1 MIKIFIIDKNSA
13 DQRLDKF
20 LKRNFDNLSQSFIEK
35 NLRKKNILLNEYST
49 RSNQIIKFDD
59 KITIKNFSKEIYQKF
74 EKKKSTLNINKS
86 HLTNFKQSILYE
98 NDNFLIID
106 KWSGIA
112 AQGGSNITISIDTI
126 IKNISKNYNLVH
138 RLDKETSGLMI
149 IAKNLKYTRF
159 FGKLFKSQE
168 LKKTYLAI
176 CDGMPKIKQSY
187 VDLVINSND
196 KDKNKVVKT
205 ETFYKVLLYKDKT
218 SLIKF
223 EPKTGK
229 KHQLR
234 IVAKNLGCPI
244 VGDLRYNLNQT
255 KNSQNLKLNAYKLE
269 FDIEDNNFIITS
281 SLPKDFTDYLKL
293 KNIKFNPKII

>member
-1 MIKIFIIDKNSA
+1 MIKIIIIDSNSA
-13 DQRLDKF
+13 DQRIDRF
-20 LKRNFDNLSQSFIEK
+20 LKRIFDNISQSFIEK
-35 NLRKKNILLNEYST
+35 NLRKKNILLNQHLT
-49 RSNQIIKFDD
+49 KSNQIIKADD

-74 EKKKSTLNINKS
+74 EKKKLTANINQS
-86 HLTNFKQSILYE
+86 HITNFKQSILYE

-112 AQGGSNITISIDTI
+112 AQGGSNITISIDAI
-126 IKNISKNYNLVH
+126 IKNISVNYNLVH

-149 IAKNLKYTRF
+149 IAKNLHYTRF
-159 FGKLFKSQE
+159 FGKLFKSQK

-176 CDGMPKIKQSY
+176 CDGVPKIKESY
-187 VDLVINSND
+187 VDLDINSNIND
-196 KDKNKVVKT
+196 KLIHTK
-205 ETFYKVLLYKDKT
+205 TFYKVLLYNNKT

-244 VGDLRYNLNQT
+244 VGDQKYNLNQT
-255 KNSQNLKLNAYKLE
+255 KQRENLKLNAFKLE
-269 FDIEDNNFIITS
+269 FDIEDNEFKITS
-281 SLPKDFTDYLKL
+281 ALPKNFTDYLKL

>member
-1 MIKIFIIDKNSA
+1 MIKIITIDSDSA
-13 DQRLDKF
+13 DQRIDRF
-20 LKRNFDNLSQSFIEK
+20 LKRIFYNISQSFIEK
-35 NLRKKNILLNEYST
+35 NLRKKNILLNKQLT
-49 RSNQIIKFDD
+49 KSNQIIKADD

-74 EKKKSTLNINKS
+74 EKKKSTANINQS
-86 HLTNFKQSILYE
+86 HITNFNQSILYE

-112 AQGGSNITISIDTI
+112 TQGGSNITVSIDTI
-126 IKNISKNYNLVH
+126 IKNISEKYKLVH

-149 IAKNLKYTRF
+149 IAKNLKSTRF
-159 FGKLFKSQE
+159 FGKLFKSQK

-176 CDGMPKIKQSY
+176 CDGAPKIKESY
-187 VDLVINSND
+187 VDLDINSNIND
-196 KDKNKVVKT
+196 KVIQTK
-205 ETFYKVLLYKDKT
+205 TFYKLLLYNNKT

-244 VGDLRYNLNQT
+244 VGDQKYNLNQI
-255 KNSQNLKLNAYKLE
+255 KQGENLKLNAFKLE
-269 FDIEDNNFIITS
+269 FNIEDNEFKVTS
-281 SLPKDFTDYLKL
+281 TLPKDFTDYLKS
-293 KNIKFNPKII
+293 KNIKFNLKII

>member
-35 NLRKKNILLNEYST
+35 NLRKKNILLNKHLT
-49 RSNQIIKFDD
+49 KSNQIIKVDD
-59 KITIKNFSKEIYQKF
+59 KITIKNFSEEIYQKF
-74 EKKKSTLNINKS
+74 EKKKRTSNINKS
-86 HLTNFKQSILYE
+86 HTADFKQSILYE

-126 IKNISKNYNLVH
+126 IKNISENYNLVH

-149 IAKNLKYTRF
+149 IAKNLQYTRF
-159 FGKLFKSQE
+159 FGKLFKSQK

-176 CDGMPKIKQSY
+176 CDGSPKIKESY
-187 VDLVINSND
+187 VDLDINSNIND
-196 KDKNKVVKT
+196 KVIQTN
-205 ETFYKVLLYKDKT
+205 TFYKVLSYNNKT

-223 EPKTGK
+223 QPKTGK

-244 VGDLRYNLNQT
+244 VGDQKYNVNQS
-255 KNSQNLKLNAYKLE
+255 KQRENLKLNAFKLE
-269 FDIEDNNFIITS
+269 FDIEDNVFNITS
-281 SLPKDFTDYLKL
+281 GLPKDFNDYLKL